1 MPLPPAIRFLLM
13 TLTVNA
19 IGFGIIV
26 PVTPQL
32 VMELGHVTL
41 PRATVIGGALAMVYA
56 LCQFLSGPTV
66 GSLSDRFG
74 RRPVLLISLLGFSLE
89 FALMAMSSSLIWL
102 FVARMLS
109 GVFGST
115 QGPAQS
121 AIADITDQAD
131 RSRIFGLLGAA
142 FGIGFVLGPA
152 IGGFLS
158 EYGHRT
164 PFYAAAILA
173 AGNALYGIWAFPET
187 LPVERRRRFDWKRA
201 NPLGALLQVRKLEGV
216 LPLAAVYFVW
226 QLASIVYPL
235 IWNYYAIAKFGWS
248 GKMIG
253 VSLAAIGVCMASVN
267 ILVMPRIA
275 PRLGERRTALVG
287 MSFGAAGMF
296 TFAFIPYGWM
306 VFPVGLIMAMQSI
319 VHPSL
324 TAMMTRKASAET
336 QGEMQGF
343 ASSVMALGAIV
354 APALFNPVQSWFT
367 GGAAPFYFAG
377 AAMFVAGILAI
388 IAAVMLTAQKEG

>member
-1 MPLPPAIRFLLM
+1 LPPAVRFLLV

-32 VMELGHVTL
+32 VMELGHVSL

-89 FALMAMSSSLIWL
+89 FTLMALSSNLVWL

-121 AIADITDQAD
+121 AIADITDPAD
-131 RSRIFGLLGAA
+131 RSRVFGLLSAA
-142 FGIGFVLGPA
+142 FGVGFVLGPA
-152 IGGFLS
+152 LGGILS

-164 PFYAAAILA
+164 PFYAAALLA
-173 AGNALYGIWAFPET
+173 GCNAIYGFSAFPET
-187 LPVERRRRFDWKRA
+187 LPIERRRRFDWKRA
-201 NPLGALLQVRKLEGV
+201 NPLGSLLQARKLAGV

-226 QLASIVYPL
+226 QLAIIVYPL
-235 IWNYYAIAKFGWS
+235 VWNYYAIAKFGWS

-253 VSLAAIGVCMASVN
+253 LSLAAIGVCMAGVN

-287 MSFGAAGMF
+287 MCFGALAMF
-296 TFAFIPYGWM
+296 AFAFIPYGWM
-306 VFPVGLIMAMQSI
+306 VFPIGVIMALQSM

-324 TAMMTRKASAET
+324 TAMMTRKASADT

-367 GGAAPFYFAG
+367 GGAAPFHFAG
-377 AAMFVAGILAI
+377 AALFVAGVLAI
-388 IAAVMLTAQKEG
+388 ISAVMLTAQKGA